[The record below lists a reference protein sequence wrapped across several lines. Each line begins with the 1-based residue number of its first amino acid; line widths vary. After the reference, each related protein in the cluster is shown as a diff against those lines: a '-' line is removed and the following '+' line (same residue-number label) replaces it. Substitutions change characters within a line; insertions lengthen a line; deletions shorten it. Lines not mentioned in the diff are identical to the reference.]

1 MISKKIS
8 NTMNYLIICINK
20 IQSESFFLP
29 VSVLQTR
36 FFGRNSSKSIFFL
49 ICTYFYR
56 EIPMYGKCGK
66 FSSGNSPRY
75 ILHP

>member
-1 MISKKIS
+1 MISKKNS

-36 FFGRNSSKSIFFL
+36 FFGRNSSKSFF
-49 ICTYFYR
+49 F
-56 EIPMYGKCGK
+56 
-66 FSSGNSPRY
+66 
-75 ILHP
+75 